1 LLPQPGRSAPIVHR
15 RSLERWLRL
24 DLGAG
29 DGVDLTKVMTD
40 EASFDHEGA
49 TRVGSLPTSSG
60 RSTAADPAAMVA
72 PTLHA
77 AGRKAT

>member
-1 LLPQPGRSAPIVHR
+1 VPIVHR

-29 DGVDLTKVMTD
+29 DGVDLTKAMAD

-49 TRVGSLPTSSG
+49 TRAGSLPTSSG
-60 RSTAADPAAMVA
+60 RSTAADPSVMAALIV
-72 PTLHA
+72 HA